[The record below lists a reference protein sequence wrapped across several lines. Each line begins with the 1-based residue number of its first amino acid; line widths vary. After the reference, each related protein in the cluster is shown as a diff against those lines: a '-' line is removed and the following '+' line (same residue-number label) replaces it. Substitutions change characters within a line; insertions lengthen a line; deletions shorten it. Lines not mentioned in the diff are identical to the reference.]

1 MRGFELHSTS
11 ISDLGLDRS
20 RVDREAP
27 ARYDEDDIEMRLV
40 WLLIMFSEAPFHG
53 AQVLQKDL
61 ALQSQ
66 QHPFCRDG
74 IIQQDIRQGV
84 LGAHKVDSS
93 SPLSPKNFALG
104 SPEPIW

>member
-1 MRGFELHSTS
+1 MAADHLFRGS
-11 ISDLGLDRS
+11 
-20 RVDREAP
+20 
-27 ARYDEDDIEMRLV
+27 
-40 WLLIMFSEAPFHG
+40 FHG

-84 LGAHKVDSS
+84 PGAHKVDSR